1 MTIEKF
7 LKNLEINN
15 DYYQK
20 FDLVTKERYRDL
32 EVSFKSKKELTD
44 FSKEFGFYT
53 NCSVILIDKYTDT
66 QKSFLA
72 IKKTSNYLY
81 RWTEL
86 PNQSWKSKVKVN
98 PAETIMFIYNEF
110 GKPTEAITAST
121 IIREVGLNSYSKDNR
136 LGLDTEKKPYRQDLT
151 LQDLNNLYAGYFQYL
166 EVFESKPFAAPE
178 LENINFILYGNS
190 KTLDKDQLL
199 RWAFMNGIKSIK
211 NKPDKDKQNVLV
223 CLSEFPTTTK
233 SIFEKQIPVDH
244 RYKNY
249 PRLSLKDFINIPYN
263 VYYKKDFKP
272 RLSLIKA
279 ARYNNVND
287 FKTWVKEYETTLLS
301 KKAKEKLV
309 EELDKILY
317 SLEE

>member
-44 FSKEFGFYT
+44 FSKEFGFFT

-72 IKKTSNYLY
+72 MKKNSNYIY
-81 RWTEL
+81 KWTEL
-86 PNQSWKSKVKVN
+86 ANQSWKSKVKVN

-110 GKPTEAITAST
+110 GKPTEAITASAL
-121 IIREVGLNSYSKDNR
+121 IREVGLNSYSRDTKLDN
-136 LGLDTEKKPYRQDLT
+136 EKKQYRQDLT

-166 EVFESKPFAAPE
+166 EVFGSKPFAAPE
-178 LENINFILYGNS
+178 IENVNFILYGNS

-199 RWAFMNGIKSIK
+199 KWAYLNGIKSIK
-211 NKPDKDKQNVLV
+211 NRPEKNMENVLV
-223 CLSEFPTTTK
+223 CLSEFPITTK
-233 SIFEKQIPVDH
+233 SIVENQIPVDY
-244 RYKNY
+244 RYKKY

-263 VYYKKDFKP
+263 IFYKKDFKP
-272 RLSLIKA
+272 KLSLIKA

-287 FKTWVKEYETTLLS
+287 FKSWVKEYETSLLS
-301 KKAKEKLV
+301 KKNKERLI
-309 EELDKILY
+309 EELDRILH